1 MVFLFSFIYGVNLKV
16 ILEDSNGEI
25 SVKDIKLNFENNNT
39 QESQKIIDNET
50 KFVSLSSQLSKEY
63 SNWDSYGSQL
73 IDRL

>member
-1 MVFLFSFIYGVNLKV
+1 MESIDLKV

-25 SVKDIKLNFENNNT
+25 SVKDIKLNFTNNNT
-39 QESQKIIDNET
+39 QESKKIIDNET